1 VGIGL
6 KVHPMMDCLIRPFLI
21 LNLGFAAPIVAWAW
35 AAFGAVNKVPAT
47 AVVAADL
54 RIVLRFVFII
64 SRR

>member
-1 VGIGL
+1 
-6 KVHPMMDCLIRPFLI
+6 MMDCLIRPFLI

-64 SRR
+64 SR